1 VDDWLSGWPWTSLV
15 CTVACK
21 WGSLL
26 DFLDFLLELLGWL
39 EQWVMSQRWEVLKT
53 FHQVWVC
60 A

>member
-1 VDDWLSGWPWTSLV
+1 MDDSLPGWPWISLV
-15 CTVACK
+15 CTLACK

-26 DFLDFLLELLGWL
+26 DFLEFLLGLL
-39 EQWVMSQRWEVLKT
+39 EQWSMPLRWEVLKT